1 MADLI
6 RPMLATLRHEI
17 PEDQDRYGWE
27 LKWDGVRAIAYV
39 GDGLRLMSRNDKD
52 MTASYPELEVL
63 RRLAGRPMVLDGEIV
78 AFRDGRPDFGRLQ
91 ARMHVR
97 RPGARLLETV
107 PVAYYLFDLLR
118 LGTESLLDRPYAER
132 RSRLDALGL
141 DTAPVA
147 TPPWWR
153 DDAEAVLAASI
164 ERGLEGIVG
173 KPLRSRYHPGR
184 RRDWIKIKNVRH
196 QEVVIGGWKP
206 GEGRRANMIG
216 ALLLGIH
223 RGGELVYVGNV
234 GTGFTEPMLR
244 DLAARLAPLERD
256 TSPFA
261 AAVPRDAAR
270 GARWVEPRLV
280 GEVAFGEWTGEGHL
294 RHPSWRGLRLDKR
307 PM

>member
-1 MADLI
+1 
-6 RPMLATLRHEI
+6 MLATLLHEL
-17 PEDQDRYGWE
+17 PEDEDRYGWE
-27 LKWDGVRAIAYV
+27 HKWDGVRAIAYV
-39 GDGLRLMSRNDKD
+39 GDDLRLMSRNDKD
-52 MTASYPELEVL
+52 MAASYPELDVL

-91 ARMHVR
+91 SRMHVR
-97 RPGARLLETV
+97 CPDARLREAV

-118 LGTESLLDRPYAER
+118 FGEESLLALPYVER

-153 DDAEAVLAASI
+153 DDAEAVLTASV

-173 KPLRSRYHPGR
+173 KPLRSRYHPGK

-206 GEGRRANMIG
+206 GEGRRKNMIG

-223 RGGELVYVGNV
+223 RDRRLAYVGNV

-244 DLAARLAPLERD
+244 DLAATLAPLERD
-256 TSPFA
+256 TSPFGTE
-261 AAVPRDAAR
+261 VPRDAAR
-270 GARWVEPRLV
+270 GAHWVEPRLV
-280 GEVAFGEWTGEGHL
+280 GEVAFGEWTGDGHL
-294 RHPSWRGLRLDKR
+294 RHPSWRGLRPDKR
-307 PM
+307 AADV